1 MADPKD
7 SFEQALSQLEQRVR
21 ALEAGDVPLD
31 EALTLFEEGMELS
44 RTCHEQLEAAEEK
57 RHHQTGDGQPNL
69 GGASVI
75 SVFK

>member
-7 SFEQALSQLEQRVR
+7 SFEKALSQLEQRVR

-44 RTCHEQLEAAEEK
+44 RTCHEQLEAAEV
-57 RHHQTGDGQPNL
+57 RVAAL
-69 GGASVI
+69 SRGAAGTQETPMDEPS
-75 SVFK
+75 